1 MKFLIVGLGNP
12 GVEYVNTRHNIGF
25 KVLDAL
31 SESSNTSFTEDRHA
45 HYSSIKHKARTF
57 HLIKPTTFMN
67 LSGKAVKY
75 WMQQENIKIQNILI
89 ISDDLNLPL
98 GRIRLRPSGS
108 SGGHNGLENI
118 ENVLNSNQYARLR
131 IGISSPKDSFNQIDF
146 VLGKFNNDEYE
157 DGYELVDFHIMGGGI
172 TPKSQPIDIYIGKVF
187 WGPSNGFDRI
197 FPI

>member
-1 MKFLIVGLGNP
+1 MNKFLIVGLGNP
-12 GVEYVNTRHNIGF
+12 GDKYKETRHNIGF
-25 KVLDAL
+25 EILDFISDKKESKFEAQRLGDL
-31 SESSNTSFTEDRHA
+31 SEI
-45 HYSSIKHKARTF
+45 SIKGKKVF
-57 HLIKPTTFMN
+57 LLKPSTFMN

-146 VLGKFNNDEYE
+146 VLGKFNNDEY
-157 DGYELVDFHIMGGGI
+157 DLLSSDFVKIDELVTSFVHSGVDPTMNNF
-172 TPKSQPIDIYIGKVF
+172 
-187 WGPSNGFDRI
+187 NN
-197 FPI
+197 